1 MRWSCTALLFAVVT
15 SAPADDWPQWLGPQ
29 RDGVWRETGI
39 LDKFPDG
46 GPKVKWEAKV
56 GQGYA
61 GPAVTGCRVFLTDFL
76 PTGAAAGSSV
86 RGVKGTE
93 RTLCF
98 DQKTGAE
105 LWKHEY
111 PVDYRI
117 QYAAGPRCTPTVDA
131 DRVYTLGA
139 MGNLFCYDVPSG
151 RVIWSKDFVKDYEAK
166 VNIWGFAAHP
176 LVDGDRLVC
185 LVGGSGERLVV
196 AFDKKTG
203 KELWTSQS
211 IQSDAGYSAPVIYTL
226 AGRRTLVIWHGSGVV
241 GLDPGTGKRFWSYP
255 WVTRYALNV
264 PMVRQIGNDKLFFVA
279 FYDGPLMLKVGLET
293 TPTVAWKGN
302 SKGEKPDQTAG
313 IQGIMPTAYLKDGH
327 LYGVCSYGELRCIK
341 ADTGERLWETRKPT
355 VGRPDEEGKPT
366 RWGNAFLTPNGD
378 RFFLFNEQGEL
389 IIAKLTPQG
398 YEEIDRAKIV
408 APLNKLAG
416 RPVVWVHPAYAD
428 RCLFVRNDEKLV
440 CVDLAK

>member
-1 MRWSCTALLFAVVT
+1 MRWICTAFLLACVT
-15 SAPADDWPQWLGPQ
+15 AAPADDWPQWLGAQ

-39 LDKFPDG
+39 LDKFPAG

-61 GPAVTGCRVFLTDFL
+61 GPAVAEGRVYLPDFL
-76 PTGAAAGSSV
+76 RAGGS
-86 RGVKGTE
+86 GVKGTE

-98 DQKTGAE
+98 DQKTGTE

-111 PVDYRI
+111 PVEYKI
-117 QYAAGPRCTPTVDA
+117 QYPAGPRCTPTVDG

-139 MGNLFCYDVPSG
+139 MGHLFCYDAATG
-151 RVIWSKDFVKDYEAK
+151 KVIWSKDFVKDYQAK
-166 VNIWGFAAHP
+166 VNVWGFAAHP
-176 LVDGDRLVC
+176 LIDGDRLIC

-203 KELWTSQS
+203 KEVWTSQS
-211 IQSDAGYSAPVIYTL
+211 IKSDAGYSPPVIYTL
-226 AGRRTLVIWHGSGVV
+226 AGRRTLVIWHGRGVA
-241 GLDPGTGKRFWSYP
+241 GLDPESGKRFWSYP
-255 WVTRYALNV
+255 WVTNYALNV
-264 PMVRQIGNDKLFFVA
+264 PMVRQVGDDRLFLVA
-279 FYDGPLMLKVGLET
+279 FYDGPLMLKVGAET
-293 TPTVAWKGN
+293 TPAVAWKGN

-313 IQGIMPTAYLKDGH
+313 IQGIMPTPYLKDGH
-327 LYGVCSYGELRCIK
+327 FYGVCSYGELRCIK
-341 ADTGERLWETRKPT
+341 ADTGERLWETRIPT
-355 VGRPDEEGKPT
+355 VGRPGEEGKPT

-389 IIAKLTPQG
+389 VIAKLTPQG

-408 APLNKLAG
+408 SPLNKLAG
-416 RPVVWVHPAYAD
+416 RPVVWVHPAFAD